1 MGRTAHYAKTCFP
14 PYSTLSLL
22 EMPRTRI
29 ETMKIDISKNLQIR
43 SLPNGIN
50 HLLPKACLPLLAAS
64 AIAFSAGG
72 AQAALLAPFVE
83 SFSGGGGGSAN
94 TAVYVLTSTTISSFT
109 LQESVVDGSF
119 LDAAS
124 DGYASLRRTAAANT
138 SNVIRGAY
146 GLVELG
152 DVGKIVSIDAGFRHD
167 NGMETVWSIQ
177 LDGTNVGGINSQGYL
192 EVSSFTGHDIAND
205 TNIRLSCV
213 PSVNGDTL
221 RTPGPLTYTIQAG
234 DVGKALGLRVSVF
247 ENSTGAGTRTLLFD
261 SISYNV
267 IPEPTTALLAALG
280 MLGLLRRRR

>member
-1 MGRTAHYAKTCFP
+1 MKTRM
-14 PYSTLSLL
+14 SKL
-22 EMPRTRI
+22 EIR
-29 ETMKIDISKNLQIR
+29 NLPLGTSQR
-43 SLPNGIN
+43 
-50 HLLPKACLPLLAAS
+50 LPKACLPLFAAS

-94 TAVYVLTSTTISSFT
+94 TAVYTLVSSTSFSSFT
-109 LQESVVDGSF
+109 LQDGVADGSF
-119 LDAAS
+119 FDAAS

-152 DVGKIVSIDAGFRHD
+152 DVGKIVSINAGFRHD
-167 NGMETVWSIQ
+167 NGMEAVWSIQ
-177 LDGTNVGGINSQGYL
+177 LDGANVGGLNTQGYL
-192 EVSSFTGHDIAND
+192 EVASFTGDDIAND
-205 TNIRLSCV
+205 TNIRLSSV
-213 PSVNGDTL
+213 PSIDSDTL

-247 ENSTGAGTRTLLFD
+247 ENSSGAGTRTLLID
-261 SISYNV
+261 SISYDV